1 MNLREILE
9 GIVKD
14 ETPILLADTD
24 HEWNAND
31 LLQKLSPIM
40 LKRNAHIQPG
50 LYIAEVSDAGYLGKV
65 LYKIKQK

>member
-9 GIVKD
+9 GIIANN
-14 ETPILLADTD
+14 TPVLLCDSNNSW
-24 HEWNAND
+24 EAND

-40 LKRNAHIQPG
+40 LKRQAHIQPG
-50 LYIAEVSDAGYLGKV
+50 LYIAEVSDKGYLGSV